1 MNEQHQGNAFDATD
15 IAIYH
20 LIFIGNLIEHTINSF
35 TKIIGRIDDLAENS
49 LWVSTNSII
58 IIHTISFLDEYN
70 NFIKS
75 EDRDLDATIK
85 AIKKTVKPAIKQ
97 INEWKDL
104 RDFRNNV
111 LAHNLRNEKMAVSI
125 FNRGLGSYDI
135 PQTGA
140 DFAVLVNCVSMI
152 KKTFQSA
159 FSVKLEQVQKKID
172 RQEYPLKEK
181 RFKNGNEAEAA
192 VLRITQEIN
201 DNILELKTANGA

>member
-1 MNEQHQGNAFDATD
+1 MTKNQYAQEYT
-15 IAIYH
+15 
-20 LIFIGNLIEHTINSF
+20 LIENTINSF
-35 TKIIGRIDDLAENS
+35 TKIIGRIDELAENS

-75 EDRDLDATIK
+75 EDPDLDATIK

-104 RDFRNNV
+104 REFRNNV
-111 LAHNLRNEKMAVSI
+111 LAHNLRSEKMAVSI

-159 FSVKLEQVQKKID
+159 FNIKLEQVQRKID
-172 RQEYPLKEK
+172 RQKYPLKEK
-181 RFKNGNEAEAA
+181 RFKNGSEAEVAIS
-192 VLRITQEIN
+192 RITQEIN
-201 DNILELKTANGA
+201 VNILQLKSGNEA